1 MASPYVD
8 HKTRYRFMK
17 IAISGKGG
25 VGKTT
30 LAGTMARLFA
40 RKGYDVLAIDAD
52 PSMNLAS
59 ALGIKNP
66 PKPLTEFKALIDE
79 RAGDV
84 AGFFKLNPKVD
95 DIVERFGVTGPDGV
109 KLLVMGTIERGGEG
123 CMCPA
128 SSFLKAL
135 LRHVILKLNSVV
147 ILDMEAGVE
156 HLGRGVT
163 RGIDYM
169 LIVVEPGSRAI
180 ETAGRIAELARH
192 IGIGKMGAVINRAT
206 DDGRG
211 IGDRLKEYGIPLIGV
226 IPYDTSLVKA
236 DLDNVAPIESSGTAV
251 QAIKKIFET
260 IEQERN
266 GKDPV
271 RMQVHR

>member
-1 MASPYVD
+1 MI
-8 HKTRYRFMK
+8 K

-30 LAGTMARLFA
+30 LSGTLARLFA

-66 PKPLTEFKALIDE
+66 PKPLTEFKELIDE
-79 RAGDV
+79 RAGGP
-84 AGFFKLNPKVD
+84 AGVFKLNPKVD
-95 DIVERFGVTGPDGV
+95 DIAEKFGVTGPDNV
-109 KLLVMGTIERGGEG
+109 KLLVMGTIERGGSG

-135 LRHVILKLNSVV
+135 MRHVILKLNSVV

-156 HLGRGVT
+156 HLGRGT
-163 RGIDYM
+163 TKGIDYM
-169 LIVVEPGSRAI
+169 LIVVEPGARSI

-192 IGIGKMGAVINRAT
+192 IDIHKFGAVINKAGGNVK
-206 DDGRG
+206 DIEDK
-211 IGDRLKEYGIPLIGV
+211 LKEYYIPVIGV
-226 IPYDTSLVKA
+226 IPFDSALMQADMDNIAPVDTSGPAIL
-236 DLDNVAPIESSGTAV
+236 
-251 QAIKKIFET
+251 AIKNIFEKLS
-260 IEQERN
+260 EGYQ
-266 GKDPV
+266 
-271 RMQVHR
+271 

>member
-1 MASPYVD
+1 M
-8 HKTRYRFMK
+8 FK

-30 LAGTMARLFA
+30 LAGTLARLFA

-66 PKPLTEFKALIDE
+66 PKPLTEFKELIDE
-79 RAGDV
+79 RAGGP

-95 DIVERFGVTGPDGV
+95 DIVERFGVTGPDNV
-109 KLLVMGTIERGGEG
+109 KLLVMGTIERGGSG

-156 HLGRGVT
+156 HLGRGIT
-163 RGIDYM
+163 KGIDYM
-169 LIVVEPGSRAI
+169 LIVVEPGARSI
-180 ETAGRIAELARH
+180 ETAGRIAELARQ
-192 IGIGKMGAVINRAT
+192 IDIRKFGAVINKAGG
-206 DDGRG
+206 DVSG
-211 IGDRLKEYGIPLIGV
+211 IEDMLKEYHIPVIGV
-226 IPYDTSLVKA
+226 MPYDAALVQA
-236 DLDNVAPIESSGTAV
+236 DMKNIAPIDSNGAALS
-251 QAIKKIFET
+251 AIKDIFEK
-260 IEQERN
+260 ISEGELS
-266 GKDPV
+266 
-271 RMQVHR
+271 

>member
-1 MASPYVD
+1 
-8 HKTRYRFMK
+8 MK

-30 LAGTMARLFA
+30 LAGTLARLFA

-66 PKPLTEFKALIDE
+66 PKPLTGFKELINE
-79 RAGDV
+79 RAGGP

-95 DIVERFGVTGPDGV
+95 DIVERFGVTGPDNV

-135 LRHVILKLNSVV
+135 LRHAILKLNSVV

-156 HLGRGVT
+156 HLGRGIT
-163 RGIDYM
+163 KGIDYM
-169 LIVVEPGSRAI
+169 LIVVEPGLRSI
-180 ETAGRIAELARH
+180 ETAGKIAELARH
-192 IGIGKMGAVINRAT
+192 LDIRKFGAVINKAG
-206 DDGRG
+206 DGIKG
-211 IGDRLKEYGIPLIGV
+211 IEDRLGEYNIPVIGV
-226 IPYDTSLVKA
+226 IPYDAAL
-236 DLDNVAPIESSGTAV
+236 V
-251 QAIKKIFET
+251 QADIENVPPIDISGDALLAIKNIFEK
-260 IEQERN
+260 ISE
-266 GKDPV
+266 GGLS
-271 RMQVHR
+271 

>member
-1 MASPYVD
+1 
-8 HKTRYRFMK
+8 MK

-30 LAGTMARLFA
+30 LAGTLARLFA

-66 PKPLTEFKALIDE
+66 PKPLTEFKELIDE
-79 RAGDV
+79 RAGGP

-95 DIVERFGVTGPDGV
+95 DIIERFGVTGPDNV
-109 KLLVMGTIERGGEG
+109 KLLVMGTIERGGGG

-156 HLGRGVT
+156 HLGRGIT
-163 RGIDYM
+163 KGIDYM
-169 LIVVEPGSRAI
+169 LIVVEPGARSI
-180 ETAGRIAELARH
+180 ETAGRIAELARQ
-192 IGIGKMGAVINRAT
+192 IDIRKFGAVINKAGG
-206 DDGRG
+206 DVSE
-211 IGDRLKEYGIPLIGV
+211 IEDRLKEYHIPVIGV
-226 IPYDTSLVKA
+226 MPYDAALVQA
-236 DLDNVAPIESSGTAV
+236 DMKNIAPIDSNGAALS
-251 QAIKKIFET
+251 AIKDIFEK
-260 IEQERN
+260 ISE
-266 GKDPV
+266 GGLS
-271 RMQVHR
+271 